1 MSEIRA
7 TGQSGKHFPELDG
20 IRGLAIVGVLCSH
33 GVGISG
39 LFDASHNSL
48 ADKLLRYACV
58 PLWGGVD
65 LFFVLSGFLITGI
78 LLRSKTSENYF
89 SSFYARR
96 VLRIFP
102 IYYLVLTLSLVM
114 GHFSADFA
122 AQLPAWASWKFAYF
136 LYVQNWPIFWHG
148 QKIMTGIWGPY
159 WSLAVEEQFYF
170 IWPLVVSLFPEKTI
184 AWICYV
190 GTACALPLRIFLSWR
205 YFGINFGLA
214 QITSSR
220 VDGLFLGAACAI
232 YMYRHRTHVPLRW
245 IIASGSGGLMIM
257 GYIAVFHHGELVGTK
272 NWMTTLGITGFALL
286 SAALVA
292 VSPYHLKVIDRV
304 LNLRWLRAAGK
315 YSYGMYVYHLFI
327 FLPMSAVGKHLGLW
341 DRLNFPERILVL
353 VSEMIAV
360 FLIAKISYD
369 VFESRFL
376 LLKKY
381 FSPRERP
388 SPPPAEMLNVAATR
402 S

>member
-1 MSEIRA
+1 M
-7 TGQSGKHFPELDG
+7 
-20 IRGLAIVGVLCSH
+20 AIVGVLCSH

-39 LFDASHNSL
+39 LFDGSHNSL

-78 LLRSKTSENYF
+78 LLRTKASENYF

-102 IYYLVLTLSLVM
+102 IYYLVLTLSLVV
-114 GHFSADFA
+114 GHFSAA
-122 AQLPAWASWKFAYF
+122 VAGQLPAWASWKFAYF

-170 IWPLVVSLFPEKTI
+170 IWPLVVWSFPEKTI
-184 AWICYV
+184 AWICYI
-190 GTACALPLRIFLSWR
+190 GTACALPLRIFLSLR
-205 YFGINFGLA
+205 YFGTNFGLA

-232 YMYRHRTHVPLRW
+232 YMYRHRQQVPLRW
-245 IIASGSGGLMIM
+245 IIASVSGGLMIM
-257 GYIAVFHHGELVGTK
+257 GYIVVFHHSELIGTK

-286 SAALVA
+286 SGALVA
-292 VSPYHLKVIDRV
+292 VSPYRLKSVNYV

-327 FLPMSAVGKHLGLW
+327 FLPVSAVGKQIGLW
-341 DRLNFPERILVL
+341 DRLNFPERIVVL

-360 FLIAKISYD
+360 FLVAKISYD

-388 SPPPAEMLNVAATR
+388 SLPPAEMLNVAAIR